1 MKFNFWWFGVIFKSN
16 LLHEEFNAVFQNL
29 ISFAL
34 TLQDH
39 NGTDPFLD
47 IEYQINFWLSKNCYF
62 HPCVVCRTVMGV
74 LRGVLA
80 VQKLSRTKMAIW
92 GYFDRFWAF
101 LMTLLKLGDLSQK
114 YYIHIAGCRIY
125 SATSFQ
131 ISSKFVE
138 RKTFAGNLIRCV
150 TIKCHKLSY
159 RNKLLQMFIC
169 YLCKQLLLKT

>member
-1 MKFNFWWFGVIFKSN
+1 MKLFFMKFNFWWFGVIFKSN

-39 NGTDPFLD
+39 NETDPFLD
-47 IEYQINFWLSKNCYF
+47 IEYQINFRLSKNCYF
-62 HPCVVCRTVMGV
+62 HPCVVCRTV
-74 LRGVLA
+74 
-80 VQKLSRTKMAIW
+80 
-92 GYFDRFWAF
+92 
-101 LMTLLKLGDLSQK
+101 TLLKLGDLSQK

-138 RKTFAGNLIRCV
+138 RKTFAGNLIKCV